1 MESNRPELER
11 RRRGEII
18 EHGSSPTGRWLQERR
33 VRIALW
39 IAVIEGLLVA
49 VHVINRWVAII
60 IAAAAVLLYFFAG
73 RESRSHSARQ
83 VSWILATSQA
93 AVVLIPF
100 LLILVGTFAL
110 IAVGL
115 LAIVALIA
123 LFSEHP

>member
-1 MESNRPELER
+1 MATDGPQLQ
-11 RRRGEII
+11 RRRGHIVA
-18 EHGSSPTGRWLQERR
+18 HGSNRAGRWLEERR

-39 IAVIEGLLVA
+39 IAVVEGLLVA

-60 IAAAAVLLYFFAG
+60 VAAAAVAVYFFAG
-73 RESRSHSARQ
+73 RESRSHTARQ

-100 LLILVGTFAL
+100 LLIVAGTFAL

-115 LAIVALIA
+115 LAILALVA

>member
-1 MESNRPELER
+1 MATERPELER
-11 RRRGEII
+11 RRRGDVV
-18 EHGSSPTGRWLQERR
+18 EHGSSRAGRWLQERR

-39 IAVIEGLLVA
+39 IAVVEGLLVA

-60 IAAAAVLLYFFAG
+60 IAAAAVLVYFFAG
-73 RESRSHSARQ
+73 RESRSHAARQ